1 MWWIIYYIFIWLRS
15 YSDCTTMSTVILA
28 LQGHLPTAARIE
40 FIVIAVRVWLN
51 TILSV
56 GIHYQ
61 SSVSVII
68 IASNIWEE
76 YIMYITFKDGFV
88 SGALL
93 FWSSWW
99 LTSEGKAQSERFAIP
114 VMQSDFNTETAN
126 VLTHRLF
133 FLIYCDHLIC
143 CHLDSV

>member
-1 MWWIIYYIFIWLRS
+1 
-15 YSDCTTMSTVILA
+15 MSTVILA

-68 IASNIWEE
+68 IASNI
-76 YIMYITFKDGFV
+76 
-88 SGALL
+88 
-93 FWSSWW
+93 
-99 LTSEGKAQSERFAIP
+99 
-114 VMQSDFNTETAN
+114 
-126 VLTHRLF
+126 
-133 FLIYCDHLIC
+133 
-143 CHLDSV
+143 